1 MRYRPRMRSSV
12 LRAPWLAGTL
22 VMVLTAPA
30 LLAQGVRTAVP
41 APHAAT
47 GRYIVKLRAAA
58 SPTGD
63 MPARLGAL
71 ARRAGVSVRD
81 SRHIVSDMQL
91 LRVTLPVG
99 PASEEQTLARLRADR
114 DVEYAETDQRRYPLA
129 VPDDTLFG
137 AGQWYLQSEQPA
149 ALDAVDAWEVTSG
162 STGLVIADLD
172 TGVRFDHPDLRNGAA
187 NRLLPGYDMIGA
199 DSQGNFL
206 TANDGDGRDADAS
219 DPGDWV
225 SSADTKNSLFS
236 NCTVGNS
243 SWHGTRT
250 AGILGAITNN
260 AAGIAGTTWS
270 GWILPVRVLG
280 KCGGYD
286 SDILAGMAW
295 AAGMHVE
302 GVPDNPYPA
311 QILNMSLGAV
321 GDCPQDYQQLLTELA
336 AAGVLVVVS
345 AGNEGGPVDAPA
357 NCAGVVGVAGLRHIG
372 TKVGFSSLGPE
383 IALSAPA
390 GNCGN
395 TGAGEPCLYSITT
408 TTNTGTT
415 VPSTNTYTDQISFN
429 IGTSFS
435 APLVAATAGLMLAVN
450 GNLTPAQLL
459 RRLQRGATHFPLS
472 SDPSVPMCHV
482 PASATDLQTSECNCT
497 TATCGAG
504 MANANGAVQQALH
517 PIAAIAAGTHTSGA
531 QVMLDAGGSAAA
543 CHDSIV
549 SYQWT
554 SLRPANTTTLI
565 KNPTSAQASVTAPSA
580 NSTTY
585 LLQVT
590 VTDDAGRTDSEEV
603 VVSTT
608 KTSPLGATSAGNH
621 ACLAPVS
628 YTVPTPS
635 GGGSSTPSGAAG
647 GGATGGG
654 GGGGGGDLFTLLVL
668 VLAYSSR
675 CAASSQVRCARR

>member
-1 MRYRPRMRSSV
+1 MVAGMRSSV

-30 LLAQGVRTAVP
+30 LLAQGVRTAAP
-41 APHAAT
+41 APRAAL
-47 GRYIVKLRAAA
+47 GRYIVKLRPAA
-58 SPTGD
+58 SVAGD
-63 MPARLGAL
+63 LPARMGAV
-71 ARRAGVSVRD
+71 ARRAGVAVRD

-91 LRVTLPVG
+91 LRVQLPVG
-99 PASEEQTLARLRADR
+99 LASEEQTLARLRADR
-114 DVEYAETDQRRYPLA
+114 DVEYAESDQRRYPLA
-129 VPDDTLFG
+129 VPDDTLFA

-149 ALDAVDAWEVTSG
+149 ALDAVDAWEVTTG

-172 TGVRFDHPDLRNGAA
+172 TGVRFDHPDLRNGVA

-199 DSQGNFL
+199 DAQGNFL
-206 TANDGDGRDADAS
+206 TANDGGGRDPDAS

-225 SSADTKNSLFS
+225 SSEDTKNSLFS

-250 AGILGAITNN
+250 AGILGAIANN

-286 SDILAGMAW
+286 SDILAAMAW
-295 AAGMHVE
+295 AAGMHVD

-321 GDCPQDYQQLLTELA
+321 GDCPQDYQQLVAELA

-345 AGNEGGPVDAPA
+345 AGNEGGPVDSPA
-357 NCAGVVGVAGLRHIG
+357 NCPGVVGVAGLRHIG
-372 TKVGFSSLGPE
+372 TKVGFSSLGPQ

-390 GNCGN
+390 GNCAN
-395 TGAGEPCLYSITT
+395 TGAGEPCLFSITT

-415 VPSTNTYTDQISFN
+415 LPSTNTYTNQVSFN

-435 APLVAATAGLMLAVN
+435 APIVAATAGLMLAAN
-450 GNLTPAQLL
+450 GNLTPAQLIKRL
-459 RRLQRGATHFPLS
+459 RKSATPFPVS
-472 SDPSVPMCHV
+472 ADPSVPMCHV

-504 MANANGAVQQALH
+504 MANANAAVQQALR
-517 PIAAIAAGTHTSGA
+517 PIAAVPAGTHTPGA
-531 QVMLDAGGSAAA
+531 QVTLDAGGSAAA
-543 CHDSIV
+543 CHASIV

-554 SLRPANTTTLI
+554 SLRPANNPTLI
-565 KNPTSAQASVTAPSA
+565 KNATSAQASLTAPTA

-590 VTDDAGRTDSEEV
+590 VTDDAGRTDSEQL
-603 VVSTT
+603 VVSNITT
-608 KTSPLGATSAGNH
+608 TPLGAASIGGQ

-628 YTVPTPS
+628 YTVPAS
-635 GGGSSTPSGAAG
+635 GGGTSTGAAG
-647 GGATGGG
+647 GGAAGAGSGGG
-654 GGGGGGDLFTLLVL
+654 GGGGGMDLLTLLVL
-668 VLAYSSR
+668 ALAYSSR
-675 CAASSQVRCARR
+675 CAASSQERCARR

>member
-1 MRYRPRMRSSV
+1 M

-22 VMVLTAPA
+22 VVVLTAPA
-30 LLAQGVRTAVP
+30 LLAQGVHTAAP
-41 APHAAT
+41 APRAAT
-47 GRYIVKLRAAA
+47 GRFIVKLRPSA
-58 SPTGD
+58 SPVGD
-63 MPARLGAL
+63 MPARMGAL
-71 ARRAGVSVRD
+71 ARRAGVSVSD
-81 SRHIVSDMQL
+81 SRHIVSDIQL
-91 LRVTLPVG
+91 LRVQLPVG
-99 PASEEQTLARLRADR
+99 PASAEQTLARLRADR

-129 VPDDTLFG
+129 VPDDTLFA

-172 TGVRFDHPDLRNGAA
+172 TGVRFDHPDLRNAVA

-199 DSQGNFL
+199 DAQGNFL

-236 NCTVGNS
+236 SCTVGNS

-295 AAGMHVE
+295 AAGMHVD

-321 GDCPQDYQQLLTELA
+321 GDCPRDYQQLVAELA

-357 NCAGVVGVAGLRHIG
+357 NCAGAVGVAGLRHIG
-372 TKVGFSSLGPE
+372 TKVGFSSLGPQ

-390 GNCGN
+390 GNCAN
-395 TGAGEPCLYSITT
+395 SGANEPCLFSITT
-408 TTNTGTT
+408 TTNSGTT
-415 VPSTNTYTDQISFN
+415 VPSNNTYTNQISFN

-435 APLVAATAGLMLAVN
+435 APIVAATAGLMLAVN

-459 RRLQRGATHFPLS
+459 TRMQQGATAFPVS
-472 SDPSVPMCHV
+472 SDPGVPMCHV

-504 MANANGAVQQALH
+504 MVNANGAVQQALR
-517 PIAAIAAGTHTSGA
+517 PIAAIAVDATHASGA
-531 QVMLDAGGSAAA
+531 SVVLDAGASAAA
-543 CHDSIV
+543 CNS
-549 SYQWT
+549 
-554 SLRPANTTTLI
+554 SLVNYHWA
-565 KNPTSAQASVTAPSA
+565 VT
-580 NSTTY
+580 
-585 LLQVT
+585 
-590 VTDDAGRTDSEEV
+590 R
-603 VVSTT
+603 
-608 KTSPLGATSAGNH
+608 
-621 ACLAPVS
+621 
-628 YTVPTPS
+628 
-635 GGGSSTPSGAAG
+635 
-647 GGATGGG
+647 
-654 GGGGGGDLFTLLVL
+654 
-668 VLAYSSR
+668 
-675 CAASSQVRCARR
+675 